1 MFEVLADRGR
11 HGMGPG
17 HIAIRM
23 LQGAGGR
30 VLAVESAAA
39 VAILG
44 IALATRSW
52 TGEGVLARAWIPL
65 AASLVAF
72 ACLAL

>member
-1 MFEVLADRGR
+1 MAAFL
-11 HGMGPG
+11 
-17 HIAIRM
+17 AIRIH
-23 LQGAGGR
+23 QGAGGR
-30 VLAVESAAA
+30 VLAVESAVA

-65 AASLVAF
+65 AASLLAF